1 MKLSRT
7 SYLIIPFI
15 ISILFDSC
23 SATIKS
29 VLTYGKV
36 SQLVTSSTL
45 AWETFNNDEKQLEF
59 AVQGGKYATEE
70 EVCLTKIKLV
80 SIVFKVSLF

>member
-70 EVCLTKIKLV
+70 EVCN
-80 SIVFKVSLF
+80 